1 VVHARVR
8 QVVIVEEIR
17 TRSIKSIAGDKNSDP
32 EIDKLIDFLAEVE
45 LPFPANDHH
54 EFWVMNKNNQTPL
67 AMVFC
72 ISSIPRDRALILLD
86 VN

>member
-45 LPFPANDHH
+45 LPFQRMIITN
-54 EFWVMNKNNQTPL
+54 
-67 AMVFC
+67 
-72 ISSIPRDRALILLD
+72 SG
-86 VN
+86 